1 MIAVNQGDLL
11 WMRDMQEETM
21 IDECMILTWSTTGK
35 GRYNSS
41 KGEFEDGETFPCGFK
56 PGATREVSDG
66 TQMVAAEGIMRL
78 PLAAGVE
85 LNKRNRIKLIKRQ
98 GAAITAPPI
107 YEIIGKPLIG
117 PTGIQINLR
126 LAVDA

>member
-66 TQMVAAEGIMRL
+66 TQMGREDHPRPGPVPRRGGGGAGRQPGLSPGGVAAL
-78 PLAAGVE
+78 PGLPGE
-85 LNKRNRIKLIKRQ
+85 
-98 GAAITAPPI
+98 
-107 YEIIGKPLIG
+107 PLH
-117 PTGIQINLR
+117 PR
-126 LAVDA
+126 RRE